1 MEVFLPLQGI
11 SIVDSV
17 TDEGPQPFWWP
28 EADRALFDAIKR
40 HIRPDIPVHEL
51 DVNINAPAFAQATT
65 DALLK
70 DARPGIVGVSAPLW
84 SPRCG
89 GGTA

>member
-17 TDEGPQPFWWP
+17 TDEGP
-28 EADRALFDAIKR
+28 ADLLSGRKRIGALFDAIKR
-40 HIRPDIPVHEL
+40 HIPPPTFPSTSWMSTSTP
-51 DVNINAPAFAQATT
+51 PAFAQATT

-70 DARPGIVGVSAPLW
+70 MLR
-84 SPRCG
+84 
-89 GGTA
+89 